1 LCVDLDATF
10 HRTDLTDDPPL
21 LGESLSVRLRAEL
34 VQEHRRTFDIGEE
47 EGDRAGREMVAHARR
62 SCAARDLP
70 SSTPARA
77 LPYALPMSRQQ
88 TGSFRVDGHRIA
100 FAAVGTGAPLVLP
113 AWWVSNIVEDWKD
126 ERLRYL
132 IEALAAARQVIR
144 YDRLGCGMSD
154 RERPDETLSLEFEV
168 ATLAGLL
175 DHLGLERVSL
185 LGGSFGGCTAV
196 AYAARNPDRVDRL
209 VVYGSFADGGR
220 LAPPAVREAM
230 VELVRSNWGLGSRML
245 ADIFVASGDSDER
258 ASFARFQRR
267 SATAEVAV
275 ALLELTFAIDV
286 SEDAARLETPTLVV
300 HRRSDR
306 AIHFTAGEALAALAP
321 NAELVALAGDSHIA
335 WFGDTD
341 DVLAAIAP
349 FLGLASPARRNVV
362 EELSAREREVLRLVA
377 EGLSDADIAQRLV
390 LSPHTVHRHVANIL
404 RKLNLHSRAAA
415 AAYAA
420 RVGLV

>member
-1 LCVDLDATF
+1 
-10 HRTDLTDDPPL
+10 
-21 LGESLSVRLRAEL
+21 
-34 VQEHRRTFDIGEE
+34 
-47 EGDRAGREMVAHARR
+47 
-62 SCAARDLP
+62 
-70 SSTPARA
+70 
-77 LPYALPMSRQQ
+77 MSRQQ
-88 TGSFRVDGHRIA
+88 TGSFRVNGHRIA
-100 FAAVGTGAPLVLP
+100 FATVGTAGRPLVLP

-126 ERLRYL
+126 ERFRNL
-132 IEALAAARQVIR
+132 IEALAGGRQVIR

-154 RERPDETLSLEFEV
+154 RDRPDETLSLEFEV

-175 DHLGLERVSL
+175 DHLELERVSL

-196 AYAARNPDRVDRL
+196 AYAARNPERVDRL
-209 VVYGSFADGGR
+209 VVYGSFANGAH
-220 LAPPAVREAM
+220 LAPPAVRDAM

-245 ADIFVASGDSDER
+245 ADIFVAGGNSDER

-267 SATAEVAV
+267 SATAEIAV
-275 ALLELTFAIDV
+275 ALLELTFAIDI
-286 SEDAARLETPTLVV
+286 SDDAARLETPTLVV
-300 HRRSDR
+300 HRRGDR

-321 NAELVALAGDSHIA
+321 NAELVALAGDSHMA
-335 WFGDTD
+335 WFGDTH

-349 FLGLASPARRNVV
+349 FLGLAAPARQHAV
-362 EELSAREREVLRLVA
+362 EALSAREREVLRLVA
-377 EGLSDADIAQRLV
+377 DGLSDADIAGRLV